1 MSLRSTPL
9 DLWCARCL
17 GEGAPLAGRA
27 ALEAFQKER
36 LRALVARAAQ
46 DSPLYASRLRG
57 REGAP
62 LEELP
67 FTYPSDLAGREG
79 DFLTV
84 SQSEVARIVTLAT
97 SGSTGPPKRLCFT
110 YADLAATREFFR
122 VGLTAFT
129 PPGSRVTVLFR
140 GDRPGSVGALLREA
154 LGELGCAVEVGGVGE
169 DPRKTAARIDAF
181 NPRVVV
187 GMPEALLRVARVA
200 CHVPEAV
207 LASGDMFPPALRRRI
222 ARLWPGEI
230 FDHYGLTEVGWG
242 MALECGAHEGGH
254 LREGEVLTEVVS
266 PGGHPVPSG
275 SWGEVVITTLTR
287 PTFPLIR
294 YRTGDEGRLIPGPCP
309 CGSPLRRLEV
319 RGRLGTAEA
328 PGLYDVAEIL
338 WGVRDIRDFR
348 VGREGP
354 PRRGRRVIE
363 VEGEGPPPEDRIRK
377 ALAPLREEWS
387 GAELRLTSLPF
398 SGPRPPKRGW
408 EAF

>member
-1 MSLRSTPL
+1 MTPAPTPL
-9 DLWCARCL
+9 DRWCARKL
-17 GEGAPLAGRA
+17 GIEGALEGRA
-27 ALEAFQKER
+27 ALEAFQRER
-36 LRALVARAAQ
+36 LRALVARAAR
-46 DSPLYASRLRG
+46 DSSFYAPRLRG

-67 FTYPSDLAGREG
+67 FTHPSDLAGREG

-84 SQSEVARIVTLAT
+84 SQSEVARIVTLTT
-97 SGSTGPPKRLCFT
+97 SGSTASPKRLCFT
-110 YADLAATREFFR
+110 DVDLAATREFFR

-129 PPGSRVTVLFR
+129 PPGSRVAVLFR
-140 GDRPGSVGALLREA
+140 GERPGSVGAVLREA
-154 LGELGCAVEVGGVGE
+154 LGELACEAEVGGMRE

-181 NPRVVV
+181 RPRVVV
-187 GMPEALLRVARVA
+187 GMPEELLRVARVA
-200 CHVPEAV
+200 HHVPEAI
-207 LASGDMFPPALRRRI
+207 LTSGDMLPPALRRRI
-222 ARLWPGEI
+222 AAHWPGEI

-242 MALECGAHEGGH
+242 LALECGAHEGGH
-254 LREGEVLTEVVS
+254 LREGEILTEVVS
-266 PGGHPVPSG
+266 PEGHPEPPG

-354 PRRGRRVIE
+354 SRRVVLE
-363 VEGEGPPPEDRIRK
+363 LEMEQGGVLPEEIRS
-377 ALAPLREEWS
+377 ALSLLKGEWS
-387 GAELRLTSLPF
+387 EAEIRPVP
-398 SGPRPPKRGW
+398 GPRPEPRPLKRGW
-408 EAF
+408 ETF

>member
-1 MSLRSTPL
+1 MTPAPTPL
-9 DLWCARCL
+9 DRWCARKL
-17 GEGAPLAGRA
+17 GIEGALEGRA
-27 ALEAFQKER
+27 ALEAFQRDR
-36 LRALVARAAQ
+36 LRALVARAARG
-46 DSPLYASRLRG
+46 SPFYAPRLRG

-79 DFLTV
+79 EFLTV
-84 SQSEVARIVTLAT
+84 SQSEVARIVTLTT
-97 SGSTGPPKRLCFT
+97 SGSTASPKRLCFT
-110 YADLAATREFFR
+110 DADLAATREFFR

-354 PRRGRRVIE
+354 SRRVVLE
-363 VEGEGPPPEDRIRK
+363 LEMEQGGVLPEEIRS
-377 ALAPLREEWS
+377 ALSLLKGEWS
-387 GAELRLTSLPF
+387 EAEIRPVP
-398 SGPRPPKRGW
+398 GPRPEPRPLKRGW
-408 EAF
+408 ETF